1 MSIVVSVPTAGLQ
14 FSAVCNTRDKSERL
28 CLVPE
33 QQRGFSPLLWA
44 VGFSHLDFRI
54 WGNFLIFNTFSH
66 EKKYWLLS
74 NTFSESSEII
84 MCFSF
89 ILWIQNISI
98 LTLNFMLNHPVLVQ
112 HKVDFTWPSSIIP
125 LMYCWVCF
133 ASDFISD
140 MDLRFSC
147 NAFSLTVVYE

>member
-66 EKKYWLLS
+66 EKKILTLVKYFFRIIGDNHVFLL
-74 NTFSESSEII
+74 F
-84 MCFSF
+84 
-89 ILWIQNISI
+89 LWIQNISI
-98 LTLNFMLNHPVLVQ
+98 LTLNFMLNHPVLA
-112 HKVDFTWPSSIIP
+112 VDFTWPSSIIP